1 MSGSSGAGAPFRRL
15 AAVSRVR
22 AVRERQAAQALA
34 RAHAAARDQQAE
46 VARRDAALAA
56 RPLPPDGPAVAFPAA
71 PAARRALAGDLAA
84 ARRAAVTAAAETEAQ
99 RAAWTQARAD
109 QRAVELL
116 AEGERL
122 AARAEA
128 DRAERAEADDRAAA
142 TWLRARPTGGP
153 G

>member
-1 MSGSSGAGAPFRRL
+1 MSGSPGAGAPFRRL

-22 AVRERQAAQALA
+22 AVRERQARQALA
-34 RAHAAARDQQAE
+34 RAHGAVRERQAE

-56 RPLPPDGPAVAFPAA
+56 RALPPDGPAVAFLAA
-71 PAARRALAGDLAA
+71 QAARRALAGDLAA
-84 ARRAAVTAAAETEAQ
+84 ARRAAVTAAAETDAQ

-116 AEGERL
+116 TERERL
-122 AARAEA
+122 AAQARA
-128 DRAERAEADDRAAA
+128 DRVGQAEADDRAAA
-142 TWLRARPTGGP
+142 SWLRARPPGGS